1 MIPVCLSVKFQL
13 RVAEMRSSL
22 MNNGRFCLSGK
33 SAHLM
38 ICSLMKLLVPIA
50 FIFLAA
56 HLPAAKPNIIFIL
69 ADDMGYGDV
78 QALNPKSKI
87 PTPHLN
93 RLAKEGMTFTDAH
106 SPSGVCT
113 PTRYGVITGRYCW
126 RSTLKRGVLGGYSP
140 PLIEKDRPTVGSV
153 MQKAGYHTAVI
164 GKWHLGMTM
173 ARLKGGKPDVD
184 RWDGDGNVDFNKPI
198 ADSPTTRGF
207 DEFFGVSAS
216 LDMAPYVWI
225 ENDQFVKAKLVQQSA
240 IKFPG
245 YVRQGPRAEDLK
257 FEEGL
262 DVLGERATVF
272 LRRMSKSNKPFFLYM
287 PLTGPHKPV
296 TPHPRFIGKTGV
308 GLYGDFV
315 MNVDDTVGQVLKA
328 LDETKLSDHTL
339 VMFTSDNGSFMYR
352 IDDKDDHVRTPTK
365 QQYHSKNHT
374 ANGPWRGTKADIW
387 EGGHHVP
394 FFARWPGKVKSSSQC
409 LRVITHTDLFATVA
423 EAAGAKIPKGA
434 AADSYSFLPLLIGK
448 EKDYSRPAVIHHS
461 SAGMFA
467 VREGAWKL
475 VLGNG
480 SGGRQKPRGKSFERP
495 YFLANI
501 KTHGDEQK
509 NFLEAQPAIAK
520 RLEETFQKIYKNES
534 R

>member
-1 MIPVCLSVKFQL
+1 
-13 RVAEMRSSL
+13 
-22 MNNGRFCLSGK
+22 
-33 SAHLM
+33 
-38 ICSLMKLLVPIA
+38 MKRLQLLVGLL
-50 FIFLAA
+50 LA
-56 HLPAAKPNIIFIL
+56 LPMQAALPNIIFIM

-93 RLAKEGMTFTDAH
+93 RLAREGMTFTDAH

-126 RSTLKRGVLGGYSP
+126 RSRLKRGVLGGYSA

-153 MQKAGYHTAVI
+153 VQEAGYHTAAI

-173 ARLKGGKPDVD
+173 ARLKGGKPGKD

-198 ADSPTTRGF
+198 ADSPITRGF
-207 DEFFGVSAS
+207 HEYFGVSAS

-225 ENDQFVKAKLVQQSA
+225 ENDQFVKAKLVQQPA
-240 IKFPG
+240 VKFPG
-245 YVRQGPRAEDLK
+245 FVRQGPRAEDLK

-262 DVLGERATVF
+262 DVLGERTAAF
-272 LRRMSKSNKPFFLYM
+272 LKRMAKSDKPFFLYM

-296 TPHPRFIGKTGV
+296 TPHPRFVGKTGL

-315 MNVDDTVGQVLKA
+315 MNVDDTVGQVLKV
-328 LDETKLSDHTL
+328 LDETNLTENTL

-352 IDDKDDHVRTPTK
+352 IDDEDDHVKTPTK

-394 FFARWPGKVKSSSQC
+394 FFARWPGKIKAGSNC
-409 LRVITHTDLFATVA
+409 NRVITHTDLFATAV
-423 EAAGAKIPKGA
+423 EVAGAKIPKGA
-434 AADSYSFLPLLIGK
+434 AADSYSYMPLLLGK
-448 EKDYSRPAVIHHS
+448 EKQYSRPPVIHHS
-461 SAGMFA
+461 SGGMFA
-467 VREGAWKL
+467 IREGDWKL
-475 VLGNG
+475 ILGNG
-480 SGGRQKPRGKSFERP
+480 SGGRQAPKGKPFQKPF
-495 YFLANI
+495 FLANI
-501 KTHGDEQK
+501 KEDGAETK
-509 NFLEAQPAIAK
+509 NRAESEAKTAARLEATFREMHAK
-520 RLEETFQKIYKNES
+520 ER